1 MSLPLSHS
9 PWSQP
14 NIILSSSSIV
24 RSVLVAVAVAV
35 AAVGGGVLVA
45 VAVAVAAVGGGG
57 GGVLVAVAVA
67 VAAVGGGGG
76 GVLAVLQWC
85 QTTAIK
91 PCIYR
96 CTFTTSSLLC

>member
-45 VAVAVAAVGGGG
+45 VAVAVAAVGGG
-57 GGVLVAVAVA
+57 VLVAVAVA